1 MVDFFKPK
9 ANSNNVPKNSDINE
23 KIETIKDFGQKIDY
37 FDNNISDSTAV
48 EATRKTISRGTT
60 TLSAWT
66 LKDGL
71 PGLTVQAEKANVGT
85 EFAGRDAPK
94 MKFLYTLSFKF
105 GEVLTGYISEGS
117 DDMASNTYDCKTVTR
132 PNINITYTEVNSY
145 NYRTRIP
152 TKMNPGTVTVT
163 FYDDND
169 NTARQ
174 LLQAVM
180 QYMSPITNISS
191 EEFYLNDDPWRW
203 SSIGGFT
210 DGDVRGAIRSMRITH
225 HFSSDY
231 TGDENSH
238 AMIHYD
244 YMNPQLQDFNWEE
257 LDMGASES
265 AMITATF
272 VYDSVNI
279 TQVGKRADGLKGNQ
293 GVVTDNNRNG
303 SGYDG
308 ERVENIRD

>member
-9 ANSNNVPKNSDINE
+9 PDKNNVPKSPSPNE
-23 KIETIKDFGQKIDY
+23 KVETIKDFGQKNDY
-37 FDNNISDSTAV
+37 FENNISGSNAV
-48 EATRKTISRGTT
+48 ESLKRTTSRGIT

-94 MKFLYTLSFKF
+94 MKFLYTLSFRF
-105 GEVLTGYISEGS
+105 GKALTGLISDGS

-163 FYDDND
+163 FYDDNN
-169 NTARQ
+169 NTAHQ
-174 LLQAVM
+174 LLQAVI

-191 EEFYLNDDPWRW
+191 EKFYLNDDPWRW
-203 SSIGGFT
+203 SSIGGFVNE
-210 DGDVRGAIRSMRITH
+210 DERGAIRSMRITH
-225 HFSSDY
+225 HFSSD
-231 TGDENSH
+231 
-238 AMIHYD
+238 
-244 YMNPQLQDFNWEE
+244 Q
-257 LDMGASES
+257 
-265 AMITATF
+265 
-272 VYDSVNI
+272 
-279 TQVGKRADGLKGNQ
+279 
-293 GVVTDNNRNG
+293 
-303 SGYDG
+303 
-308 ERVENIRD
+308 